1 MPEKRD
7 IRSSL
12 APHAGRGTVSR
23 NQLFEQALAAEKKG
37 DLKNALEKYKMA
49 LQIDQNFFDAWLN
62 AGAIYTRQGKGDKAI
77 TCYQRALV
85 SKNDVRAHYNLA
97 VEYYK
102 KSDFSSAE
110 KALKSV
116 LRLDSRYLNAHL
128 LLGYVFGKTG
138 RNDKSEISIR
148 NALKIDPQNVQAQ
161 TALALLYFHT
171 DRPELALRAVNILLT
186 RNPEDKVLLGLSAK
200 INLSG
205 GDLRAAARVQLH
217 RVDEGRRRDQ
227 LQREVVADEK
237 IVRRGLVRGDD
248 GGADL
253 ETFRSQNVTLGA
265 VGVGNQ
271 GDAGRAVGSGFDRLD
286 LGGLVEQRTLEIK
299 DAVLLLVTTALMT
312 AGHATVDIA
321 TTSLGLGLDEG
332 ALRALL
338 RDLGRT
344 VERGETLRGRERA
357 AERFDSHVRVFR

>member
-77 TCYQRALV
+77 VCYQRALV

-102 KSDFSSAE
+102 KADFSSAE

-205 GDLRAAARVQLH
+205 GDLRAAAAGFKKVAA
-217 RVDEGRRRDQ
+217 RDPE
-227 LQREVVADEK
+227 LKTFYSALREQVPQEK
-237 IVRRGLVRGDD
+237 KKTIHKKRETIEVKERKT
-248 GGADL
+248 AKDL
-253 ETFRSQNVTLGA
+253 
-265 VGVGNQ
+265 
-271 GDAGRAVGSGFDRLD
+271 LD
-286 LGGLVEQRTLEIK
+286 LSLLQFFDGDPTKAFETLEK
-299 DAVLLLVTTALMT
+299 LS
-312 AGHATVDIA
+312 AGLEAKKLKKH
-321 TTSLGLGLDEG
+321 
-332 ALRALL
+332 
-338 RDLGRT
+338 
-344 VERGETLRGRERA
+344 
-357 AERFDSHVRVFR
+357 

>member
-1 MPEKRD
+1 M
-7 IRSSL
+7 
-12 APHAGRGTVSR
+12 
-23 NQLFEQALAAEKKG
+23 LFEQALAAEKKG
-37 DLKNALEKYKMA
+37 DAKTALEKYKMA

-77 TCYQRALV
+77 VCYQRALV

-102 KSDFSSAE
+102 KLDFPSAE

-148 NALKIDPQNVQAQ
+148 NALKIDPQNAQAQ

-205 GDLRAAARVQLH
+205 GDLRQAASGFKKL
-217 RVDEGRRRDQ
+217 
-227 LQREVVADEK
+227 
-237 IVRRGLVRGDD
+237 
-248 GGADL
+248 
-253 ETFRSQNVTLGA
+253 
-265 VGVGNQ
+265 
-271 GDAGRAVGSGFDRLD
+271 AGRDPELKTFYATLREQVPAEKKKTIHKKRETIEVKERKSAKDMLD
-286 LGGLVEQRTLEIK
+286 LSLLQFFDGDPTKAFETLEK
-299 DAVLLLVTTALMT
+299 LSAALE
-312 AGHATVDIA
+312 AKKLKK
-321 TTSLGLGLDEG
+321 S
-332 ALRALL
+332 
-338 RDLGRT
+338 
-344 VERGETLRGRERA
+344 
-357 AERFDSHVRVFR
+357 

>member
-12 APHAGRGTVSR
+12 SR
-23 NQLFEQALAAEKKG
+23 NQLFEHALAAEKKG
-37 DLKNALEKYKMA
+37 DLKTALEKYKMA

-102 KSDFSSAE
+102 KSDFPSAE

-186 RNPEDKVLLGLSAK
+186 RNPEDKILLGLSAK

-205 GDLRAAARVQLH
+205 GDLKQAASGFKKL
-217 RVDEGRRRDQ
+217 
-227 LQREVVADEK
+227 
-237 IVRRGLVRGDD
+237 
-248 GGADL
+248 
-253 ETFRSQNVTLGA
+253 
-265 VGVGNQ
+265 
-271 GDAGRAVGSGFDRLD
+271 AGRDPELKTFYATLREQVPQEKKKTIHKKRETIEVKERKTAKDMLD
-286 LGGLVEQRTLEIK
+286 LSLLQFFDGDPTKAFETLEK
-299 DAVLLLVTTALMT
+299 LSAALE
-312 AGHATVDIA
+312 AKKLKK
-321 TTSLGLGLDEG
+321 S
-332 ALRALL
+332 
-338 RDLGRT
+338 
-344 VERGETLRGRERA
+344 
-357 AERFDSHVRVFR
+357 

>member
-1 MPEKRD
+1 MAEKRD
-7 IRSSL
+7 SPFDSAQGKRSGL
-12 APHAGRGTVSR
+12 SR
-23 NQLFEQALAAEKKG
+23 NVLFEQALVAEKKS
-37 DLKNALEKYKMA
+37 DFKTALEKYKMA

-102 KSDFSSAE
+102 KSDFPSAE

-148 NALKIDPQNVQAQ
+148 NALKIDPRNAQAQ

-205 GDLRAAARVQLH
+205 GDLRQAAAGFKKL
-217 RVDEGRRRDQ
+217 
-227 LQREVVADEK
+227 
-237 IVRRGLVRGDD
+237 
-248 GGADL
+248 
-253 ETFRSQNVTLGA
+253 
-265 VGVGNQ
+265 
-271 GDAGRAVGSGFDRLD
+271 AGRDPELKTFYATLREQVPQEKKKTIHKKRETIEVKERKTAKDMLD
-286 LGGLVEQRTLEIK
+286 LSLLQFFDGDPTKAFETLEK
-299 DAVLLLVTTALMT
+299 LSAALE
-312 AGHATVDIA
+312 AKKLKK
-321 TTSLGLGLDEG
+321 S
-332 ALRALL
+332 
-338 RDLGRT
+338 
-344 VERGETLRGRERA
+344 
-357 AERFDSHVRVFR
+357 